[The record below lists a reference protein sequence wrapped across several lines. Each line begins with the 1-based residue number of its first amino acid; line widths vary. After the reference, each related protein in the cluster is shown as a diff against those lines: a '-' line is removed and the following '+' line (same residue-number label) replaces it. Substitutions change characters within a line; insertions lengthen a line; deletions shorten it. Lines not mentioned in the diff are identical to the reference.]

1 MRDEAQNRWNLSG
14 QVCGGRAGGGG
25 DQKAIVF
32 PKASLAAE
40 WMVSVA
46 N

>member
-1 MRDEAQNRWNLSG
+1 MRGEAQNRCDLSG
-14 QVCGGRAGGGG
+14 QVWGGGGGG